1 MHNLAREVGMAWSR
15 QDSVKHVDQL
25 PSLGRWLR
33 VAGRGRK
40 RIISVFAFPSQ
51 RGALP
56 LNSWWHY
63 KNYRAKNK
71 IDSEFLALRGAVP
84 CFHLSS
90 YCATWLI
97 LNLGREVWLWCSQ
110 YSIAIKCVKGVANFF
125 FFFFECCQFPTIS
138 LPTQISLLNC
148 SLHRTSF
155 EIFSWFGFIWINTGR
170 SLCAIQVQCFLSDTR
185 QDITHLKSFMTF
197 LK

>member
-71 IDSEFLALRGAVP
+71 IDSELLALRGAVP

-125 FFFFECCQFPTIS
+125 FFLNAASFRQFPFQLRSHSWIAPFTG
-138 LPTQISLLNC
+138 LL
-148 SLHRTSF
+148 LKFLADLVLF
-155 EIFSWFGFIWINTGR
+155 E
-170 SLCAIQVQCFLSDTR
+170 
-185 QDITHLKSFMTF
+185 
-197 LK
+197 